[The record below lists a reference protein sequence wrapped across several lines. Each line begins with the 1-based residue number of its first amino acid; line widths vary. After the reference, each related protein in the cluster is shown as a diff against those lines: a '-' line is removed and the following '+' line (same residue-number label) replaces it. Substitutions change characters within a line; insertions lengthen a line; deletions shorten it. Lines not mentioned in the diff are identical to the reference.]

1 MVNKE
6 FIELKIDEAL
16 KSFKIA
22 KYRDAIKI
30 LENLKEKNSNFLINW
45 YLGHSYFRIY
55 DYLSAIKFIKRSIE
69 LKGPDELNQS
79 FLGEILLESNQ
90 HEESIKVFNNILKI
104 NKINKNALFNLAKI
118 YSDIGKFSSS
128 EQYYNKILE
137 DEPQNFK
144 ALYELIKINKN
155 YLDSNKIKNLK
166 NFKEQNNLN
175 DVYASFI
182 LAENNKKKK
191 NYKEEIDN
199 LLKGHSDYLKTKKK
213 ASEQEFNYF
222 TNLLPK
228 FSKKVKDANIQLS
241 CEYQPIFVMGL
252 PRSGTTMI
260 ENLITNND
268 NKISRGDETG
278 VMGKTFY
285 SKQIITNYDHN
296 DLNTNFNFNKNDFKN
311 LKKSIFDQYKQVGID
326 ISNGLFTDKSLENF
340 LYIDILEKIF
350 PKAKFIY
357 CKRNNVANLLGI
369 LKVFLPN
376 LLWCHSLEKIMK
388 FIDLYKNKLTEI
400 LSEKKINIKI
410 IEIENFSNDPLS
422 NSKDLFNFLGI
433 KWNEDVLNINFNQQ
447 AIIKTV
453 SNIQVRNKIFK
464 HDLSYLKNYIP
475 LLEKYGI
482 KNLI

>member
-30 LENLKEKNSNFLINW
+30 LENLKERNSNFLINW

-191 NYKEEIDN
+191 I
-199 LLKGHSDYLKTKKK
+199 TKK
-213 ASEQEFNYF
+213 
-222 TNLLPK
+222 
-228 FSKKVKDANIQLS
+228 
-241 CEYQPIFVMGL
+241 
-252 PRSGTTMI
+252 R
-260 ENLITNND
+260 
-268 NKISRGDETG
+268 
-278 VMGKTFY
+278 
-285 SKQIITNYDHN
+285 
-296 DLNTNFNFNKNDFKN
+296 
-311 LKKSIFDQYKQVGID
+311 
-326 ISNGLFTDKSLENF
+326 
-340 LYIDILEKIF
+340 
-350 PKAKFIY
+350 
-357 CKRNNVANLLGI
+357 
-369 LKVFLPN
+369 
-376 LLWCHSLEKIMK
+376 
-388 FIDLYKNKLTEI
+388 
-400 LSEKKINIKI
+400 
-410 IEIENFSNDPLS
+410 
-422 NSKDLFNFLGI
+422 
-433 KWNEDVLNINFNQQ
+433 
-447 AIIKTV
+447 
-453 SNIQVRNKIFK
+453 
-464 HDLSYLKNYIP
+464 
-475 LLEKYGI
+475 
-482 KNLI
+482 